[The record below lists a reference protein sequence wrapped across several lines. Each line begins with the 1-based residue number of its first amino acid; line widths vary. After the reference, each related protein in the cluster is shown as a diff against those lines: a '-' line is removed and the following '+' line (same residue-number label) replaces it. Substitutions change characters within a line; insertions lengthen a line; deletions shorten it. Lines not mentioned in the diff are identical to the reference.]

1 MPLLELRILEIQF
14 FRTFLLHALTYW
26 AEIFHMTL
34 FNVLQIKFE
43 CRDVVSI
50 HFIWNLKFDVG
61 FFNAFLLEK
70 Y

>member
-1 MPLLELRILEIQF
+1 MLEIQF

-34 FNVLQIKFE
+34 FDVLQIKFE
-43 CRDVVSI
+43 CCHFVSI
-50 HFIWNLKFDVG
+50 HFIWNIQFDVG

>member
-1 MPLLELRILEIQF
+1 MLEIQF

-43 CRDVVSI
+43 CRHFVSI
-50 HFIWNLKFDVG
+50 HFIWNIKFDVG
-61 FFNAFLLEK
+61 LFNAYLLEK
-70 Y
+70 C